1 MVAARVTTEQFSV
14 TPTSVRLGVY
24 LFRSRTPQRQPDTAP
39 LRPVRSAA
47 ACAFASARM
56 FPASA
61 SACRRKLSAPAKRTW
76 CGGQLVFRFGA
87 GLGLGLGLG
96 IRLGLGLGTLRY
108 RDAHRCDTLLR
119 HRGARASR
127 GPRRVVASR
136 WRVRPRSCTAGA
148 GPPRHGRWPQRS
160 RSAEPRGH

>member
-61 SACRRKLSAPAKRTW
+61 SACSRKLSASAKSTW
-76 CGGQLVFRFGA
+76 VVWGCQLVFRFGA
-87 GLGLGLGLG
+87 KLGLGLGLG
-96 IRLGLGLGTLRY
+96 IRG
-108 RDAHRCDTLLR
+108 
-119 HRGARASR
+119 
-127 GPRRVVASR
+127 
-136 WRVRPRSCTAGA
+136 
-148 GPPRHGRWPQRS
+148 
-160 RSAEPRGH
+160 